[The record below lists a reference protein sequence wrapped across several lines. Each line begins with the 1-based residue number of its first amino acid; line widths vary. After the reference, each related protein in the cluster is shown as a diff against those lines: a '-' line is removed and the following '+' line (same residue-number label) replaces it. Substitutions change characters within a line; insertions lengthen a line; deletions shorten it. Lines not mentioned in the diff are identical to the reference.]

1 MEAERRMT
9 SLGCAK
15 INLLVEPQNA
25 YAVGFHANRG
35 YVVDDL
41 VFMEKWL
48 GERERPARG
57 LPSGPTIDE
66 SPLTADRGCS
76 RRHSSSRALDV
87 ALRLTVRHG
96 GRGPAAA
103 GASDRS
109 LPVVGRHGTDAAAE
123 GRTSP

>member
-1 MEAERRMT
+1 MAIGRLCALAPFRSAGLASVLLMEAERRMT

-25 YAVGFHANRG
+25 YAVGFYANRG

-66 SPLTADRGCS
+66 SP
-76 RRHSSSRALDV
+76 
-87 ALRLTVRHG
+87 
-96 GRGPAAA
+96 
-103 GASDRS
+103 
-109 LPVVGRHGTDAAAE
+109 
-123 GRTSP
+123 